1 MLSAMA
7 ILVAFCTA
15 CASSWKKN
23 QASKNVVPEA
33 MNRQVNALSK
43 WRTLDFL
50 GLGMGVVL
58 VCGGIV
64 VVYPHRMIVVVYPH
78 RMIVT

>member
-1 MLSAMA
+1 MF
-7 ILVAFCTA
+7 VAFWTA

-43 WRTLDFL
+43 WRSRDFL
-50 GLGMGVVL
+50 GLGMGVLIFHFL
-58 VCGGIV
+58 VQLLQHASGFFG
-64 VVYPHRMIVVVYPH
+64 
-78 RMIVT
+78 

>member
-1 MLSAMA
+1 MAM
-7 ILVAFCTA
+7 LVAFCTA

-33 MNRQVNALSK
+33 MKRQVNALSK

-50 GLGMGVVL
+50 GLGMGVLVL
-58 VCGGIV
+58 DFHVKLMHHASGFFGRESPAIGSSFLN
-64 VVYPHRMIVVVYPH
+64 
-78 RMIVT
+78 

>member
-1 MLSAMA
+1 MMLSAMA
-7 ILVAFCTA
+7 MLVAFCTA

-33 MNRQVNALSK
+33 MKRQVNALSK

-50 GLGMGVVL
+50 ELGMGV
-58 VCGGIV
+58 IV
-64 VVYPHRMIVVVYPH
+64 FYFHVKLLHH
-78 RMIVT
+78 ASGFFG